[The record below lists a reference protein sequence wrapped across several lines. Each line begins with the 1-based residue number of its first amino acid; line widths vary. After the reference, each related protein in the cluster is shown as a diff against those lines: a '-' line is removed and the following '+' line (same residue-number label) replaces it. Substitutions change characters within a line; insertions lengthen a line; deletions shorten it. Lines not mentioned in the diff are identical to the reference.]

1 MGLFVSNK
9 NVTYV
14 CLFHW
19 SSFQHLSD
27 SKLCLKKSVL
37 FWHQSQL
44 PYLNT
49 RLLELLVYHIQS
61 QGLVLITLVYFKILF
76 VGFVKYNIKILLLL
90 LFFFLFWYQCCS
102 PGSCY
107 DCCNG
112 CYRRRAVFYFEKMI
126 CIHCLNR
133 FQIVYRYFKIKNI
146 MPSIIHYAWHAQHL
160 KVYSVLW
167 FSVVQRTRI
176 NDQSNQL

>member
-49 RLLELLVYHIQS
+49 RLLEVLVYHIQS

-76 VGFVKYNIKILLLL
+76 HVVGFVKYNIKILLLL
-90 LFFFLFWYQCCS
+90 LFFFSCFDINVVLLGVATIVVTVAKEDALYFILRKWY
-102 PGSCY
+102 
-107 DCCNG
+107 
-112 CYRRRAVFYFEKMI
+112 AFI
-126 CIHCLNR
+126 
-133 FQIVYRYFKIKNI
+133 
-146 MPSIIHYAWHAQHL
+146 A
-160 KVYSVLW
+160 
-167 FSVVQRTRI
+167 
-176 NDQSNQL
+176 

>member
-76 VGFVKYNIKILLLL
+76 HVVGFVKYNIKILLLL
-90 LFFFLFWYQCCS
+90 LFFFSCFDINVVLLGVATIVVTVAKEDSLYFILRKWY
-102 PGSCY
+102 
-107 DCCNG
+107 
-112 CYRRRAVFYFEKMI
+112 AFI
-126 CIHCLNR
+126 
-133 FQIVYRYFKIKNI
+133 
-146 MPSIIHYAWHAQHL
+146 A
-160 KVYSVLW
+160 
-167 FSVVQRTRI
+167 
-176 NDQSNQL
+176 